1 MAASVISGTMPG
13 RCLEYSGA
21 AVCESNCGS
30 ETREVRERVQAFEQ
44 KVDGCGG
51 VHITQTCMCKV
62 KKNIG
67 MLALVTGVARQR
79 VRTVRGWA
87 CRRVA
92 SMDLLS

>member
-1 MAASVISGTMPG
+1 MPG

-30 ETREVRERVQAFEQ
+30 ETREVRERVQALEQ

-51 VHITQTCMCKV
+51 VHITQTYVCARS
-62 KKNIG
+62 KKKYIG